1 MGFSIKMTLATVHT
15 KSNVLD
21 NRNPLLY
28 FFIVIALI
36 LLGILIEVS
45 GFLISIL
52 GLLALILLFI
62 SSNSK
67 ESLTIIETGTIKITE
82 DSFVFN
88 QNEIIYFNQVRH
100 IVLSSEDYQGR
111 PLHHRNS
118 ITEGSYSSGTDNY
131 IELIT
136 KENQEIKK
144 QFLLISERQM
154 YALSTFLSEFIINDM
169 FKNVRNVKQLT
180 NILPEHFRKMDRS
193 RKYIA
198 ELIKKGKLNKTE
210 GLLIMNYSSYEEAQE
225 LKKHY
230 L

>member
-1 MGFSIKMTLATVHT
+1 MTLATVHT

>member
-1 MGFSIKMTLATVHT
+1 MTLATVHT

-45 GFLISIL
+45 VFLISIL
-52 GLLALILLFI
+52 GLLALILLLI

-67 ESLTIIETGTIKITE
+67 ESLTIIETGTIKITG

-88 QNEIIYFNQVRH
+88 QNEIIYFNQVKH
-100 IVLSSEDYQGR
+100 IVLSSKDYQGR

-144 QFLLISERQM
+144 QFLLTSERQM

-169 FKNVRNVKQLT
+169 FKNVSNVKQLT

-198 ELIKKGKLNKTE
+198 ELIKNGKLNKTE